1 MPQET
6 NLNVSPYFD
15 DFDPD
20 ESYYK
25 VLFKPGYPV
34 QARELTVAQS
44 ILQNQIEQLGNHLF
58 KEGSVVVPGNLTYND
73 YITTVLLED
82 TFNGV
87 PSDFFLEEIVGS
99 RIRGETS
106 GVVAAVEDFIPK
118 SETVSRNTL
127 VVRYLS
133 SDTASRDRMYFIE
146 GENLVSDEEEGIV
159 EERGFLD
166 NETLEEVDESP
177 FVLGEGEAFATVN
190 DIAVGCS
197 VKLEEG
203 VYYLRGHFVEVDE
216 EVLYL
221 STVSNFISARVGFKI
236 FEETVSAFEDEDLY
250 DNAQGFS
257 NFSAPG
263 ADRLRIDVK
272 LDFVPIDDF
281 EEENFV
287 QLLDI
292 REGKLQNITR
302 KTEYDVVAKEFARRT
317 YDESGDYYV
326 TPPTIKAH
334 ESLNDG
340 LGNNGIHRADQL
352 TYDTGIEPN
361 EDYGVIT
368 ISPMKAYVRVY
379 QVENISPVFLD
390 FPKTRETKTVKN
402 QSINYFS
409 GSSFTLNRV
418 FGTPIIGAGSTY
430 FVTLR
435 DSRVGNS
442 QLTAAGNEIGLAR
455 VYDFALESGSYSA
468 SNPNENEFDISLF
481 DIQTYTNITLNE
493 PITLSTPTHVRGKE
507 SGAVGFLRYDVSAG
521 TALTVYNSKGSFN
534 LGEKLI
540 FDNVENTRVIRSLRQ
555 YGLSDVQSLHG
566 VVGTAYTFTGDVI
579 QQDAKEIGQ
588 VKITAASGGISTV
601 TSASE
606 IFVGIATVGNLV
618 VFSNLANIGTGKS
631 LPTYAKVETV
641 DTRSITIS
649 GITSVSGI
657 CEGDLPTSSITPSD
671 FAILESQLHDSPD
684 DALYTELPK
693 DYIAEVDV
701 TEAQLVIRRQFDV
714 NVTANSTGAIDSGAD
729 ETFLPYDE
737 ERYLLVA
744 ESGEIQDLKED
755 MFVFTNGSTT
765 LTVNGVS
772 NVSGNA
778 KLLTTLRKI
787 NVKNKVK
794 TRDKVKTL
802 VIDKSSNTS
811 SGVGG
816 TTLNDGLIYGNY
828 PYGTRVQDSEIS
840 LLIPEVSEVI
850 GIFESSDT
858 TDPDIPSMTVGSLSG
873 PTAKVDDLLIGE
885 SIVGDTS
892 GAIGIFVEKI
902 DDLTLG
908 FCYLN
913 DSVFVPGEEIITSET
928 EIEGVI
934 SVLDNGDDDI
944 SAEFEFETNEK
955 LTIFDQSKIVRKP
968 NFKAPTRKI
977 KVVFESI
984 SIPDSDTGDLV
995 TISSYDA
1002 FNYGMLLDEY
1012 PKASDIIDVRPRV
1025 SPVVPTENSRS
1036 PFEFLS
1042 RTFSGNANSS
1052 PHVLA
1057 SDESILVTYEYFMPR
1072 IDKVVLNETGEFDL
1086 ILGVPDDTPQPP
1098 YFNDTLLD
1106 VATIYLPPYILD
1118 VDEVD
1123 ISIEDHKRYTME
1135 DIGRLEDRIENL
1147 EETTSLSL
1155 LENSA
1160 VTFDEKDAKGL
1171 NRFKSGFVVDTF
1183 KTTDKQDKS
1192 TIVKNSVDTDAG
1204 ELRPAHYTTSID
1216 LLLGTNSIAGIGNSV
1231 DAKADSRTN
1240 GDLIGEGCKKTG
1252 QLITLDYTEVTLVEQ
1267 PYATRA
1273 TNVSS
1278 YSSDY
1283 YNGSVELEPPSDTW
1297 VDQVKLGSSDLGAA
1311 SNFIEDGRQQDFDPQ
1326 SGFSP
1331 MLWNAHST
1339 VWDNGQLNSIKTK
1352 LFAFMR
1358 ERNIEFTAKRL
1369 KPLTRVYPFFNGTD
1383 MSKYVVPKLLEITMT
1398 SGVFQVGEDVIGT
1411 FDAGGDNSPEIHFRV
1426 AKANHKY
1433 GTYNSPNDTFQ
1444 KNPYDVKN
1452 DLPSNYSATSTILNV
1467 DTFSLSRKSDSIF
1480 GGNVAIGMKLRGQ
1493 TSKAEAKVS
1502 DIKLITDS
1510 VGTVIGALYIPDGN
1524 GQSNPKF
1531 ESGSKVFRLTS
1542 HSQNSSTFG
1551 TYTTSAETRFLAQ
1564 GRMNV
1569 VQDNIISTR
1578 LPDTDIPDDGPILP
1592 VTGGIE
1598 IHGDPPPPFG
1608 IQDPEV
1614 GEDPEVTEDGP
1625 AGRVRCPDPNTL
1637 ILMADGSE
1645 KKAGEL
1651 VVGDTV
1657 KTYHEDTM
1665 EYGDYRVSFVKTIS
1679 NIEKM
1684 RFVFEDTEIV
1694 CSTSHKFFVNNGWK
1708 EGTDM
1713 KVGDEVSGQTLLA
1726 IGKYADGD
1734 VVHITIEDA
1743 HTYIAAGLLSHN
1755 KKGGRPVEEDGKQ
1768 PNGTGGDRPRPRKPR
1783 FRDTRKL
1790 AFFNHKGK
1798 RLGRKG
1804 KNRLIRYLM
1813 AAGMSKKR
1821 AKKLVLKK
1829 GKITK
1834 AVKWFNKQPYSFEI
1848 GLKLTKKTFKRGKKS
1863 RVEVSG
1869 KSTFRGGKGNR
1880 KFVGFI
1886 TASKNT
1892 LIRNA
1897 GKNRN
1902 CRPWRKVKRFKRF
1915 NVGKKFI
1922 KKIKLNNKATSKR
1935 KNTQVI
1941 KGLRSFKR
1949 LRGLTCKQRKV
1960 LRQNRVIRQIKKAK
1974 KVPPIRMAKRKV
1986 IQKAQR
1992 SLRRAKR
1999 AAKRTQ
2005 PGGGRKRA
2013 ARKVVKKARKVLRQV
2028 KRAVRRRKR
2037 DRKNRR

>member
-1 MPQET
+1 M
-6 NLNVSPYFD
+6 
-15 DFDPD
+15 
-20 ESYYK
+20 
-25 VLFKPGYPV
+25 
-34 QARELTVAQS
+34 
-44 ILQNQIEQLGNHLF
+44 
-58 KEGSVVVPGNLTYND
+58 
-73 YITTVLLED
+73 
-82 TFNGV
+82 
-87 PSDFFLEEIVGS
+87 
-99 RIRGETS
+99 
-106 GVVAAVEDFIPK
+106 
-118 SETVSRNTL
+118 
-127 VVRYLS
+127 
-133 SDTASRDRMYFIE
+133 
-146 GENLVSDEEEGIV
+146 
-159 EERGFLD
+159 
-166 NETLEEVDESP
+166 
-177 FVLGEGEAFATVN
+177 
-190 DIAVGCS
+190 
-197 VKLEEG
+197 
-203 VYYLRGHFVEVDE
+203 
-216 EVLYL
+216 
-221 STVSNFISARVGFKI
+221 
-236 FEETVSAFEDEDLY
+236 
-250 DNAQGFS
+250 
-257 NFSAPG
+257 
-263 ADRLRIDVK
+263 
-272 LDFVPIDDF
+272 
-281 EEENFV
+281 
-287 QLLDI
+287 
-292 REGKLQNITR
+292 
-302 KTEYDVVAKEFARRT
+302 
-317 YDESGDYYV
+317 
-326 TPPTIKAH
+326 
-334 ESLNDG
+334 
-340 LGNNGIHRADQL
+340 
-352 TYDTGIEPN
+352 
-361 EDYGVIT
+361 
-368 ISPMKAYVRVY
+368 
-379 QVENISPVFLD
+379 
-390 FPKTRETKTVKN
+390 
-402 QSINYFS
+402 
-409 GSSFTLNRV
+409 
-418 FGTPIIGAGSTY
+418 
-430 FVTLR
+430 
-435 DSRVGNS
+435 
-442 QLTAAGNEIGLAR
+442 
-455 VYDFALESGSYSA
+455 
-468 SNPNENEFDISLF
+468 
-481 DIQTYTNITLNE
+481 
-493 PITLSTPTHVRGKE
+493 
-507 SGAVGFLRYDVSAG
+507 
-521 TALTVYNSKGSFN
+521 
-534 LGEKLI
+534 
-540 FDNVENTRVIRSLRQ
+540 
-555 YGLSDVQSLHG
+555 
-566 VVGTAYTFTGDVI
+566 
-579 QQDAKEIGQ
+579 
-588 VKITAASGGISTV
+588 
-601 TSASE
+601 
-606 IFVGIATVGNLV
+606 
-618 VFSNLANIGTGKS
+618 ANIGTGKS
-631 LPTYAKVETV
+631 LPTFAKVETV

-701 TEAQLVIRRQFDV
+701 TEAQLTIRRQFDV
-714 NVTANSTGAIDSGAD
+714 NVTSNSTGAINSGAD

-765 LTVNGVS
+765 LTVNGIS
-772 NVSGNA
+772 SVSGNA
-778 KLLTTLRKI
+778 KLLATLRKV
-787 NVKNKVK
+787 NVKNKIK

-802 VIDKSSNTS
+802 IIDKSSNVS

-840 LLIPEVSEVI
+840 LLIPEVTEVI

-913 DSVFVPGEEIITSET
+913 DSVFVPGEEITTTET

-1002 FNYGMLLDEY
+1002 FNYGMLLEDY

-1042 RTFSGNANSS
+1042 RTFSGNADSS

-1086 ILGVPDDTPQPP
+1086 ILGVPDDNPQPP

-1118 VDEVD
+1118 VDEID

-1135 DIGRLEDRIENL
+1135 DIGRLEDRIESL

-1160 VTFDEKDAKGL
+1160 ATFDEKDAKGL
-1171 NRFKSGFVVDTF
+1171 NRFKSGFIVDTF

-1216 LLLGTNSIAGIGNSV
+1216 LLLGTNSISGIGNSV

-1240 GDLIGEGCKKTG
+1240 GDLIGQGCKKTG

-1273 TNVSS
+1273 TSVSS

-1283 YNGSVELEPPSDTW
+1283 YNGTVELEPPSDTW
-1297 VDQVKLGSSDLGAA
+1297 VDQVKLGSNDLGAA
-1311 SNFIEDGRQQDFDPQ
+1311 SNFIEEGKQQDFDPQ

-1339 VWDNGQLNSIKTK
+1339 IWDNGQLNSVKTK

-1358 ERNIEFTAKRL
+1358 ERNVEFTAKRL

-1383 MSKYVVPKLLEITMT
+1383 MSKYIVPKLLEITMT
-1398 SGVFQVGEDVIGT
+1398 SGVFQVGEDVVGT
-1411 FDAGGDNSPEIHFRV
+1411 FDAGGDNSPEIRFRV

-1433 GTYNSPNDTFQ
+1433 GTYNSPIDTFT

-1452 DLPSNYSATSTILNV
+1452 NLPTNYSATSTILNV
-1467 DTFSLSRKSDSIF
+1467 DTFSLSRKSDSLF

-1510 VGTVIGALYIPDGN
+1510 VGTIIGALYIPDGN
-1524 GQSNPKF
+1524 VQSNPKF
-1531 ESGSKVFRLTS
+1531 ESGAKVFRLTS

-1569 VQDNIISTR
+1569 VQDNVVSTR
-1578 LPDTDIPDDGPILP
+1578 LPAAVTPDDDP
-1592 VTGGIE
+1592 VITSTSST
-1598 IHGDPPPPFG
+1598 GDPPPPFG
-1608 IQDPEV
+1608 NPNTTTPTIEVEIPDPDNPGQIITV
-1614 GEDPEVTEDGP
+1614 TVPDPDPDTVTNIVVPGST
-1625 AGRVRCPDPNTL
+1625 GVCPDPNTL

-1684 RFVFEDTEIV
+1684 RFVFENTEIV

-1734 VVHITIEDA
+1734 VVHITVEDA

-1755 KKGGRPVEEDGKQ
+1755 KSPSVISPE
-1768 PNGTGGDRPRPRKPR
+1768 N
-1783 FRDTRKL
+1783 
-1790 AFFNHKGK
+1790 ANH
-1798 RLGRKG
+1798 
-1804 KNRLIRYLM
+1804 
-1813 AAGMSKKR
+1813 
-1821 AKKLVLKK
+1821 
-1829 GKITK
+1829 
-1834 AVKWFNKQPYSFEI
+1834 
-1848 GLKLTKKTFKRGKKS
+1848 
-1863 RVEVSG
+1863 
-1869 KSTFRGGKGNR
+1869 
-1880 KFVGFI
+1880 
-1886 TASKNT
+1886 
-1892 LIRNA
+1892 
-1897 GKNRN
+1897 
-1902 CRPWRKVKRFKRF
+1902 
-1915 NVGKKFI
+1915 
-1922 KKIKLNNKATSKR
+1922 
-1935 KNTQVI
+1935 
-1941 KGLRSFKR
+1941 
-1949 LRGLTCKQRKV
+1949 
-1960 LRQNRVIRQIKKAK
+1960 
-1974 KVPPIRMAKRKV
+1974 
-1986 IQKAQR
+1986 
-1992 SLRRAKR
+1992 
-1999 AAKRTQ
+1999 
-2005 PGGGRKRA
+2005 
-2013 ARKVVKKARKVLRQV
+2013 
-2028 KRAVRRRKR
+2028 
-2037 DRKNRR
+2037 

>member
-58 KEGSVVVPGNLTYND
+58 KEGSVVVPGNVTYND

-106 GVVAAVEDFIPK
+106 GVVAAVEDFVPK

-146 GENLVSDEEEGIV
+146 GENLVCDQEEGIV

-166 NETLEEVDESP
+166 DETLEEVDESP

-216 EVLYL
+216 ETIYL
-221 STVSNFISARVGFKI
+221 SLVSNFISARVGFKI
-236 FEETVSAFEDEDLY
+236 FEDTVSAFEDEDLY

-272 LDFVPIDDF
+272 LDFIPIDDF

-302 KTEYDVVAKEFARRT
+302 KTEYDIVAKEFARRT

-326 TPPTIKAH
+326 SPPIVKAH

-352 TYDTGIEPN
+352 TYDTGIEPS

-368 ISPMKAYVRVY
+368 ISPMKAYVRGY
-379 QVENISPVFLD
+379 QVENISPIFLD
-390 FPKTRETKTVKN
+390 FPKTRETKTVKK

-455 VYDFALESGSYSA
+455 VYDFALESGSYST

-493 PITLSTPTHVRGKE
+493 PITLSTPTHVRGKD
-507 SGAVGFLRYDVSAG
+507 SGTVGFLRYDVSAG

-540 FDNVENTRVIRSLRQ
+540 FDNVENTRVVRTLRE

-579 QQDAKEIGQ
+579 QQDSKEIGQ

-601 TSASE
+601 TSANDF
-606 IFVGIATVGNLV
+606 FVGIATVGNLV
-618 VFSNLANIGTGKS
+618 AFSNLANIGTGKS
-631 LPTYAKVETV
+631 LPTFAKVETV

-701 TEAQLVIRRQFDV
+701 TEAQLTIRRQFDV
-714 NVTANSTGAIDSGAD
+714 NVTSNSTGAINSGAD

-765 LTVNGVS
+765 LTVNGIS

-778 KLLTTLRKI
+778 KLLATLRKV
-787 NVKNKVK
+787 NVKNKIK

-802 VIDKSSNTS
+802 IIDKSSNVS

-840 LLIPEVSEVI
+840 LLIPEVTEVI

-913 DSVFVPGEEIITSET
+913 DSVFVPGEEITTTET

-1002 FNYGMLLDEY
+1002 FNYGMLLEDY

-1042 RTFSGNANSS
+1042 RTFSGNADSS

-1086 ILGVPDDTPQPP
+1086 ILGVPDDNPQPP

-1106 VATIYLPPYILD
+1106 VATVYLPPYILD
-1118 VDEVD
+1118 VDEID

-1160 VTFDEKDAKGL
+1160 ATFDEKDAKGR
-1171 NRFKSGFVVDTF
+1171 NRFKSGFIVDTF

-1231 DAKADSRTN
+1231 DAKSDSRTN
-1240 GDLIGEGCKKTG
+1240 GDLIGQGCKKTG
-1252 QLITLDYTEVTLVEQ
+1252 QLITLDYTEVT
-1267 PYATRA
+1267 
-1273 TNVSS
+1273 
-1278 YSSDY
+1278 
-1283 YNGSVELEPPSDTW
+1283 
-1297 VDQVKLGSSDLGAA
+1297 
-1311 SNFIEDGRQQDFDPQ
+1311 
-1326 SGFSP
+1326 
-1331 MLWNAHST
+1331 
-1339 VWDNGQLNSIKTK
+1339 
-1352 LFAFMR
+1352 
-1358 ERNIEFTAKRL
+1358 
-1369 KPLTRVYPFFNGTD
+1369 
-1383 MSKYVVPKLLEITMT
+1383 
-1398 SGVFQVGEDVIGT
+1398 
-1411 FDAGGDNSPEIHFRV
+1411 
-1426 AKANHKY
+1426 
-1433 GTYNSPNDTFQ
+1433 
-1444 KNPYDVKN
+1444 
-1452 DLPSNYSATSTILNV
+1452 
-1467 DTFSLSRKSDSIF
+1467 
-1480 GGNVAIGMKLRGQ
+1480 
-1493 TSKAEAKVS
+1493 
-1502 DIKLITDS
+1502 
-1510 VGTVIGALYIPDGN
+1510 
-1524 GQSNPKF
+1524 
-1531 ESGSKVFRLTS
+1531 
-1542 HSQNSSTFG
+1542 
-1551 TYTTSAETRFLAQ
+1551 
-1564 GRMNV
+1564 
-1569 VQDNIISTR
+1569 
-1578 LPDTDIPDDGPILP
+1578 
-1592 VTGGIE
+1592 
-1598 IHGDPPPPFG
+1598 
-1608 IQDPEV
+1608 
-1614 GEDPEVTEDGP
+1614 
-1625 AGRVRCPDPNTL
+1625 
-1637 ILMADGSE
+1637 
-1645 KKAGEL
+1645 
-1651 VVGDTV
+1651 
-1657 KTYHEDTM
+1657 
-1665 EYGDYRVSFVKTIS
+1665 
-1679 NIEKM
+1679 
-1684 RFVFEDTEIV
+1684 
-1694 CSTSHKFFVNNGWK
+1694 
-1708 EGTDM
+1708 
-1713 KVGDEVSGQTLLA
+1713 
-1726 IGKYADGD
+1726 
-1734 VVHITIEDA
+1734 
-1743 HTYIAAGLLSHN
+1743 
-1755 KKGGRPVEEDGKQ
+1755 
-1768 PNGTGGDRPRPRKPR
+1768 
-1783 FRDTRKL
+1783 
-1790 AFFNHKGK
+1790 
-1798 RLGRKG
+1798 
-1804 KNRLIRYLM
+1804 
-1813 AAGMSKKR
+1813 
-1821 AKKLVLKK
+1821 
-1829 GKITK
+1829 
-1834 AVKWFNKQPYSFEI
+1834 
-1848 GLKLTKKTFKRGKKS
+1848 
-1863 RVEVSG
+1863 
-1869 KSTFRGGKGNR
+1869 
-1880 KFVGFI
+1880 
-1886 TASKNT
+1886 
-1892 LIRNA
+1892 
-1897 GKNRN
+1897 
-1902 CRPWRKVKRFKRF
+1902 
-1915 NVGKKFI
+1915 
-1922 KKIKLNNKATSKR
+1922 
-1935 KNTQVI
+1935 
-1941 KGLRSFKR
+1941 
-1949 LRGLTCKQRKV
+1949 
-1960 LRQNRVIRQIKKAK
+1960 
-1974 KVPPIRMAKRKV
+1974 
-1986 IQKAQR
+1986 
-1992 SLRRAKR
+1992 
-1999 AAKRTQ
+1999 
-2005 PGGGRKRA
+2005 
-2013 ARKVVKKARKVLRQV
+2013 
-2028 KRAVRRRKR
+2028 
-2037 DRKNRR
+2037 